1 MGRSGRSGLWILG
14 KKVNTRSSMSVDGEI
29 FCSGEQFLFSC
40 KIVNSV
46 FDNVL
51 IDESEKFGV
60 TIEFES
66 FNIVAIFFNEK
77 I

>member
-1 MGRSGRSGLWILG
+1 MGRPGRLDLWILG
-14 KKVNTRSSMSVDGEI
+14 KKVNTWSTISVDGEI
-29 FCSGEQFLFSC
+29 FCSGEQFLFSY
-40 KIVNSV
+40 KIVNSI

>member
-1 MGRSGRSGLWILG
+1 
-14 KKVNTRSSMSVDGEI
+14 MSVDGEI
-29 FCSGEQFLFSC
+29 FCSGEQFLFSY

-51 IDESEKFGV
+51 INESEKFGV
-60 TIEFES
+60 TVEFES
-66 FNIVAIFFNEK
+66 FNIVAIFFIEK